1 MKRSYRGIV
10 VRPAQALLAVFAVI
24 FGIGLLSAG
33 AAFGAWMA
41 SDGSAPAQTRAASL
55 SAPVDTT
62 ATATS
67 GTSITVGWTLAAV
80 QLVGAQYVVTRTNG
94 PGSPAVVCT
103 VESSVASCADTGLV
117 ALTGYT
123 YTVAASLGDS
133 WHSAAGTASASTVPT
148 FSLALE
154 EGPYVAGTPVTVTSL
169 TAVFGGSTDIGYSG
183 TKTINWTGLA
193 DGPSG
198 QSPSYPSSSVTFVDG
213 VATPGSFTTFAAG
226 ATTLG
231 ATDASFS
238 SATGSTPVTLTP
250 GAATKMAVTTQP
262 AGAVDGVAFTTQP
275 VVTIQDVNGN
285 TVTDSNASVTLAVAS
300 GAGTLACTAN
310 PVQAA
315 IGVATFAGC
324 VLTGTLGDYTLTASA
339 SGLTDATTSNIA
351 LGLGVAAQVVVN
363 TMVDSTDGAPL
374 ATQPVATI
382 EDIGGNTVTSAADAV
397 TLHASSDTVACAQNP
412 VDAVA
417 GVATFA
423 TCSLTGQT
431 GTHTLSASVEGLP
444 SGDSNSFMLLT
455 GSATQLA
462 VTTQPDGAAN
472 GAAFTTQPVITIED
486 VGGNTVT
493 DSSASVTLASS
504 AGSLACTDNPVIASN
519 GIASFDGCS
528 LTGIIGEYTLTA
540 SATDLTSATTDSFVL
555 AHGAAAKLAVSVQ
568 PNGAANGA
576 AFTTQPVVTVQDASG
591 NTVTDSNASVS
602 LAVDSGSGTMACTDG
617 SVTAT
622 NGIAS
627 FDGCA
632 ITGTIGDYTLLA
644 TSGSLTGA
652 TTDSFTLG
660 FGAATQLT
668 VTTQPSGA
676 VNGAAFTTQPVITVL
691 DSSGNVV
698 TDSSDSVTLA
708 SSAGSLACTDAS
720 VTATNGIATFAG
732 CKITGTIGD
741 YTLTA
746 SAADLTGA
754 TTDSLTLGFG
764 AATHLAV
771 TTQPNGA
778 ANGVALT
785 TQPVITVLDSAGN
798 TVTDSS
804 ANVTLA
810 VTAGSGTLACT
821 DASVTATNGIATFAG
836 CKINGTVGSYT
847 LTATSGSLASATTD
861 SFTLGFG
868 AAAKLSVTTQPG
880 GAANGAAFT
889 TQPVV
894 TVQDAS
900 GNTVTDSSASVA
912 LAVASGSGTLACTDG
927 SVTAVNGI
935 ASFDGCA
942 ITGTIGGYTL
952 TASATDLASATTDSF
967 ALTHGAATHLAVT
980 TQPSGAA
987 NAAAFTTQP
996 VITVLDSS
1004 GNVVTDSSASV
1015 TLASSAGSLAC
1026 TDASVTATNGIA
1038 TFAGCKITGT
1048 IGDYTLTAS
1057 AADLTGATTD
1067 SLTLGFGAAT
1077 HLAVTT
1083 QPNGAANGVALTTQP
1098 VITVLDSAGNT
1109 VTDSSANV
1117 TLAVTAGSG
1126 TLACTDASV
1135 TATNGI
1141 ATFAGCK
1148 ITGTVGDYTLTA
1160 SAADL
1165 TGATTDSFTLGFGA
1179 AAKLAV
1185 TTQPNG
1191 AANGVALTTQ
1201 PVVTVLDSSG
1211 NTVTDSSA
1219 SVSLAVATGSG
1230 TLGCT
1235 DISVTATNGIATF
1248 AGCAITGTIGNY
1260 TLTAS
1265 ATDLTSATTSSFNL
1279 THGAAAKLAVT
1290 TQPSGAVNGVAFTTQ
1305 PVITVLDSSGNVVT
1319 DSSDSVTLASSAG
1332 SLACTGNPVN
1342 ATNGIATFAGCK
1354 ITGTVGN
1361 YTLLATS
1368 GSLASATT
1376 NSFTLAFGSANR
1388 LNVTTQPAG
1397 AANGVAFTTQP
1408 VVTIQDASG
1417 NTVTGSSASVTLAVA
1432 SGSGTLACNNIS
1444 VTATNGIATFAGC
1457 KITGTVGS
1465 YSLTATAA
1473 GLASA
1478 TTDSFTLASGA
1489 ATKLAVTTQPNG
1501 AANGAAFTTQ
1511 PVITIQD
1518 ASGNT
1523 VTGSSASVSLA
1534 SSAGTLA
1541 CTDNPLTVTSGVATF
1556 RGCSLTGI
1564 IGLYTLTATSGSLTS
1579 TTTNSITLTYGAAA
1593 KLTVTVQPSGA
1604 VNGEAFTTQPVVT
1617 VLDSANNIVT
1627 DSNAQVT
1634 LAVASGTGSMGCTN
1648 AGGLTATASNGIATF
1663 TGCSLS
1669 GTVGNFT
1676 LVASSGTMTSATTSS
1691 FSLTAAAPGT
1701 PGISAAV
1708 SSGSSPVWVDR
1719 ETVTLTDSLDNAGV
1733 ASVAYYS
1740 CPASAGS
1747 CTSNTPWSLIGSSST
1762 GPDWS
1767 VSWTTLPAD
1776 GTYRVVAVITG
1787 ANGTVSAPSS
1797 AVQIG
1802 IDSNGPTVAAP
1813 SVAAARTLGSSPL
1826 TVSNENLTLT
1836 DTSVSDTRSGVKSV
1850 SYYYCA
1856 GASGAC
1862 STTLIGTSTT
1872 ASGNYSVTWVAP
1884 LPADGAYR
1892 IQAVASDNV
1901 TNTTTSSSTPINVD
1915 SGAPT
1920 VSKPIVNGFQ

>member
-1 MKRSYRGIV
+1 MKQSYRGIV

-33 AAFGAWMA
+33 AAFGAWVA
-41 SDGSAPAQTRAASL
+41 TDGAAPAQTRAASL

-67 GTSITVGWTLAAV
+67 GTSITVGWTLPAA

-94 PGSPAVVCT
+94 PDSPVVVCT

-117 ALTGYT
+117 ALTDYT
-123 YTVAASLGDS
+123 YTVVASLGAN

-154 EGPYVAGTPVTVTSL
+154 AGPYVAGAPVTVTSL

-183 TKTINWTGLA
+183 TKTINWTGLG

-213 VATPGSFTTFAAG
+213 VATPGSFTTFSAG
-226 ATTLG
+226 PTTLG

-238 SATGSTPVTLTP
+238 SATGSAPLTLNP

-262 AGAVDGVAFTTQP
+262 TSAVDGVAFTTQP
-275 VVTIQDVNGN
+275 VVTIQDANGN

-300 GAGTLACTAN
+300 GSGTLACTSN

-315 IGVATFAGC
+315 IGVATFDGC
-324 VLTGTLGDYTLTASA
+324 ALTGTLGDYTLTASA
-339 SGLTDATTSNIA
+339 TDLTDADTSNIA
-351 LGLGVAAQVVVN
+351 LAIGVAAQVVVN
-363 TMVDSTDGAPL
+363 TMVDSTDGATL

-382 EDIGGNTVTSAADAV
+382 EDIGGNTVTSATDAV
-397 TLHASSDTVACAQNP
+397 TLHASSGTLSCDQNP

-423 TCSLTGQT
+423 GCSLTGQT
-431 GTHTLSASVEGLP
+431 GAHTLSASVEGLP
-444 SGDSNSFMLLT
+444 AGDSNSFVLMT
-455 GSATQLA
+455 VPATQLA

-568 PNGAANGA
+568 PNGAANAA
-576 AFTTQPVVTVQDASG
+576 AFTTQPVVTVQDVSG
-591 NTVTDSNASVS
+591 NTITDSSASVS
-602 LAVDSGSGTMACTDG
+602 LAVDSGSGTMACTDI

-632 ITGTIGDYTLLA
+632 ITGTIGNYTLTA
-644 TSGSLTGA
+644 TSGSLTSA

-660 FGAATQLT
+660 FGAASHLA
-668 VTTQPSGA
+668 VTTQPGGA
-676 VNGAAFTTQPVITVL
+676 ANAAAFTTQPAITVL
-691 DSSGNVV
+691 DSASNTV

-708 SSAGSLACTDAS
+708 LATGSGTLACTNTS
-720 VTATNGIATFAG
+720 VNATNGVATFAG

-746 SAADLTGA
+746 SAFDLTSA
-754 TTDSLTLGFG
+754 TTDSFTLGFG

-810 VTAGSGTLACT
+810 VATGSGTLACT
-821 DASVTATNGIATFAG
+821 DASVTPTNGIATFAG
-836 CKINGTVGSYT
+836 CKITGTVGSYT

-868 AAAKLSVTTQPG
+868 AATKLAVTTQPS
-880 GAANGAAFT
+880 GAANGVALT

-900 GNTVTDSSASVA
+900 GNTVTDSSASVT
-912 LAVASGSGTLACTDG
+912 LAVDSGDGTLACTDG
-927 SVTAVNGI
+927 
-935 ASFDGCA
+935 
-942 ITGTIGGYTL
+942 
-952 TASATDLASATTDSF
+952 
-967 ALTHGAATHLAVT
+967 
-980 TQPSGAA
+980 
-987 NAAAFTTQP
+987 
-996 VITVLDSS
+996 
-1004 GNVVTDSSASV
+1004 
-1015 TLASSAGSLAC
+1015 
-1026 TDASVTATNGIA
+1026 
-1038 TFAGCKITGT
+1038 
-1048 IGDYTLTAS
+1048 
-1057 AADLTGATTD
+1057 
-1067 SLTLGFGAAT
+1067 
-1077 HLAVTT
+1077 
-1083 QPNGAANGVALTTQP
+1083 
-1098 VITVLDSAGNT
+1098 
-1109 VTDSSANV
+1109 
-1117 TLAVTAGSG
+1117 
-1126 TLACTDASV
+1126 
-1135 TATNGI
+1135 
-1141 ATFAGCK
+1141 
-1148 ITGTVGDYTLTA
+1148 
-1160 SAADL
+1160 
-1165 TGATTDSFTLGFGA
+1165 
-1179 AAKLAV
+1179 
-1185 TTQPNG
+1185 
-1191 AANGVALTTQ
+1191 
-1201 PVVTVLDSSG
+1201 
-1211 NTVTDSSA
+1211 
-1219 SVSLAVATGSG
+1219 
-1230 TLGCT
+1230 
-1235 DISVTATNGIATF
+1235 SVTATNGIATF

-1279 THGAAAKLAVT
+1279 TYGAAAKLAVT

-1319 DSSDSVTLASSAG
+1319 DLSDSVTLASSAG
-1332 SLACTGNPVN
+1332 TLACTGNPVN

-1354 ITGTVGN
+1354 ITGTIGN

-1368 GSLASATT
+1368 GSLTSATT
-1376 NSFTLAFGSANR
+1376 NSFTLTFGSANR

-1408 VVTIQDASG
+1408 VVTIEDASG
-1417 NTVTGSSASVTLAVA
+1417 NTVTDSSANVTLAVA
-1432 SGSGTLACNNIS
+1432 TGSGTLACTDAS
-1444 VTATNGIATFAGC
+1444 VTPTNGIATFAGC

-1465 YSLTATAA
+1465 YTLTATS
-1473 GLASA
+1473 GSLASA
-1478 TTDSFTLASGA
+1478 TTDSFTLAHGS
-1489 ATKLAVTTQPNG
+1489 ATKMAFTTQPGG
-1501 AANGAAFTTQ
+1501 AANGVAFTTQ
-1511 PVITIQD
+1511 PVVTVQD

-1541 CTDNPLTVTSGVATF
+1541 CTGNPVNATNGVATF

-1564 IGLYTLTATSGSLTS
+1564 IGLYTLTATSGGLTGA
-1579 TTTNSITLTYGAAA
+1579 TTNSITLTYGAAA
-1593 KLTVTVQPSGA
+1593 KLMVTVQPSGA

-1634 LAVASGTGSMGCTN
+1634 LAVASGTGSMDCTN
-1648 AGGLTATASNGIATF
+1648 TGGLTATASNGIATF
-1663 TGCSLS
+1663 IGCSLS

-1676 LVASSGTMTSATTSS
+1676 LVASSGSLTSATTSS

-1708 SSGSSPVWVDR
+1708 SSGSSPIWVDR

-1767 VSWTTLPAD
+1767 VSWTSLPAD
-1776 GTYRVVAVITG
+1776 GTYRVVAVATG
-1787 ANGTVSAPSS
+1787 ANATVSAPSS

-1813 SVAAARTLGSSPL
+1813 SVAAAHTSGSSPL
-1826 TVSNENLTLT
+1826 TVSNEDLTLT
-1836 DTSVSDTRSGVKSV
+1836 DTSVSDTGSGVKSV

-1862 STTLIGTSTT
+1862 SATLIGTSTT
-1872 ASGNYSVTWVAP
+1872 ASGNYSVTWAAP

-1901 TNTTTSSSTPINVD
+1901 TNSTTSSSTPINVD

>member
-1 MKRSYRGIV
+1 MKQSYRGIV

-33 AAFGAWMA
+33 AAFGAWVA
-41 SDGSAPAQTRAASL
+41 TDGAAPAQTRAASL

-67 GTSITVGWTLAAV
+67 GTSITVGWTLPAA

-94 PGSPAVVCT
+94 PDSPVVVCT

-117 ALTGYT
+117 ALTDYT
-123 YTVAASLGDS
+123 YTVVASLGAN

-154 EGPYVAGTPVTVTSL
+154 AGPYVAGAPVTVTSL

-183 TKTINWTGLA
+183 TKTINWTGLG

-213 VATPGSFTTFAAG
+213 VATPGSFTTFSAG
-226 ATTLG
+226 PTTLG

-238 SATGSTPVTLTP
+238 SATGSAPLTLNP

-262 AGAVDGVAFTTQP
+262 TSAVDGVAFTTQP
-275 VVTIQDVNGN
+275 VVTIQDANGN

-300 GAGTLACTAN
+300 GSGTLACTSN

-315 IGVATFAGC
+315 IGVATFDGC
-324 VLTGTLGDYTLTASA
+324 ALTGTLGDYTLTASA
-339 SGLTDATTSNIA
+339 TDLTDADTSNIA
-351 LGLGVAAQVVVN
+351 LAIGVAAQVVVN
-363 TMVDSTDGAPL
+363 TMVDSTDGATL

-382 EDIGGNTVTSAADAV
+382 EDIGGNTVTSATDAV
-397 TLHASSDTVACAQNP
+397 TLHASSGTLSCDQNP

-423 TCSLTGQT
+423 GCSLTGQT
-431 GTHTLSASVEGLP
+431 GAHTLSASVEGLP
-444 SGDSNSFMLLT
+444 AGDSNSFVLMT
-455 GSATQLA
+455 GPATQLA

-568 PNGAANGA
+568 PNGAANAAAFTTQPVVTVQDVSGNTITDSSASVSLAVDSGSGTMACTDISVTATNGIASFDGCAITGTIGNYTLTATSGSLTSATTDSFTLGFGAASHLAVTTQPGGAANAAAFTTQPAITVLDSASNTVTDSSDSVTLALATGSGTLACTNTSVNATNGVATFAGCKITGTIGDYTLTASAFDLTSATTDSFTLGFGAASHLAVTTQPGGAANAAAFTTQPAITVLDSAGNTVTDSSANVSLAVATGSGTLACTDISVTATNGIATFAGCKITGTVGSYTLTATSGSLASATTDSFTLGFGAATKLAVTTQPNGAANGA

-591 NTVTDSNASVS
+591 NTVTDSSANVT
-602 LAVDSGSGTMACTDG
+602 LAVVSGDGTMACTDG
-617 SVTAT
+617 SVIAT
-622 NGIAS
+622 NGIAT

-632 ITGTIGDYTLLA
+632 ITGTIGNYTLTASAADL
-644 TSGSLTGA
+644 TSA
-652 TTDSFTLG
+652 TTDSFILG
-660 FGAATQLT
+660 FGAATHLA

-676 VNGAAFTTQPVITVL
+676 ANAAAFTTQPVITVL

-708 SSAGSLACTDAS
+708 SSAGTFACTS
-720 VTATNGIATFAG
+720 NPVNATNGIATFAG
-732 CKITGTIGD
+732 CKITGTVGD
-741 YTLTA
+741 YTLLATA
-746 SAADLTGA
+746 SSLNGA
-754 TTDSLTLGFG
+754 TTDSFSLGFG

-810 VTAGSGTLACT
+810 VATGSGTLACT
-821 DASVTATNGIATFAG
+821 DASVTPTNGIATFAG
-836 CKINGTVGSYT
+836 CKITGTVGSYT

-868 AAAKLSVTTQPG
+868 AATKLAVTTQPS
-880 GAANGAAFT
+880 GAANGVALT

-900 GNTVTDSSASVA
+900 GNTVTDSSASVT
-912 LAVASGSGTLACTDG
+912 LAVDSGDGTLACTDG
-927 SVTAVNGI
+927 
-935 ASFDGCA
+935 
-942 ITGTIGGYTL
+942 
-952 TASATDLASATTDSF
+952 
-967 ALTHGAATHLAVT
+967 
-980 TQPSGAA
+980 
-987 NAAAFTTQP
+987 
-996 VITVLDSS
+996 
-1004 GNVVTDSSASV
+1004 
-1015 TLASSAGSLAC
+1015 
-1026 TDASVTATNGIA
+1026 
-1038 TFAGCKITGT
+1038 
-1048 IGDYTLTAS
+1048 
-1057 AADLTGATTD
+1057 
-1067 SLTLGFGAAT
+1067 
-1077 HLAVTT
+1077 
-1083 QPNGAANGVALTTQP
+1083 
-1098 VITVLDSAGNT
+1098 
-1109 VTDSSANV
+1109 
-1117 TLAVTAGSG
+1117 
-1126 TLACTDASV
+1126 
-1135 TATNGI
+1135 
-1141 ATFAGCK
+1141 
-1148 ITGTVGDYTLTA
+1148 
-1160 SAADL
+1160 
-1165 TGATTDSFTLGFGA
+1165 
-1179 AAKLAV
+1179 
-1185 TTQPNG
+1185 
-1191 AANGVALTTQ
+1191 
-1201 PVVTVLDSSG
+1201 
-1211 NTVTDSSA
+1211 
-1219 SVSLAVATGSG
+1219 
-1230 TLGCT
+1230 
-1235 DISVTATNGIATF
+1235 SVTATNGIATF

-1279 THGAAAKLAVT
+1279 TYGAAAKLAVT

-1319 DSSDSVTLASSAG
+1319 DLSDSVTLASSAG
-1332 SLACTGNPVN
+1332 TLACTGNPVN

-1354 ITGTVGN
+1354 ITGTVGS
-1361 YTLLATS
+1361 YTLTATS

-1376 NSFTLAFGSANR
+1376 DSFTLAHGSATKMAF
-1388 LNVTTQPAG
+1388 TTQPGG

-1408 VVTIQDASG
+1408 VVT
-1417 NTVTGSSASVTLAVA
+1417 V
-1432 SGSGTLACNNIS
+1432 
-1444 VTATNGIATFAGC
+1444 
-1457 KITGTVGS
+1457 
-1465 YSLTATAA
+1465 
-1473 GLASA
+1473 
-1478 TTDSFTLASGA
+1478 
-1489 ATKLAVTTQPNG
+1489 
-1501 AANGAAFTTQ
+1501 
-1511 PVITIQD
+1511 QD

-1541 CTDNPLTVTSGVATF
+1541 CTGNPVNATNGVATF

-1564 IGLYTLTATSGSLTS
+1564 IGLYTLTATSGGLTGA
-1579 TTTNSITLTYGAAA
+1579 TTNSITLTYGAAA
-1593 KLTVTVQPSGA
+1593 KLMVTVQPSGA

-1634 LAVASGTGSMGCTN
+1634 LAVASGTGSMDCTN
-1648 AGGLTATASNGIATF
+1648 TGGLTATASNGIATF
-1663 TGCSLS
+1663 IGCSLS

-1676 LVASSGTMTSATTSS
+1676 LVASSGSLTSATTSS

-1708 SSGSSPVWVDR
+1708 SSGSSPIWVDR

-1767 VSWTTLPAD
+1767 VSWTSLPAD
-1776 GTYRVVAVITG
+1776 GTYRVVAVATG
-1787 ANGTVSAPSS
+1787 ANATVSAPSS

-1813 SVAAARTLGSSPL
+1813 SVAAAHTSGSSPL
-1826 TVSNENLTLT
+1826 TVSNEDLTLT
-1836 DTSVSDTRSGVKSV
+1836 DTSVSDTGSGVKSV

-1862 STTLIGTSTT
+1862 SATLIGTSTT
-1872 ASGNYSVTWVAP
+1872 ASGNYSVTWAAP

-1901 TNTTTSSSTPINVD
+1901 TNSTTSSSTPINVD